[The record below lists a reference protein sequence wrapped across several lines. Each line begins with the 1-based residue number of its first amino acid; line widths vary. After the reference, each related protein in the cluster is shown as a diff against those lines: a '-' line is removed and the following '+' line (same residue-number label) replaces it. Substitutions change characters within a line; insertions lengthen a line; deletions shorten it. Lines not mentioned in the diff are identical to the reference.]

1 MLARDLLE
9 ISIVVEMENKVFFFF
24 FHLET
29 KIGVFV
35 FIQAASWLRL

>member
-29 KIGVFV
+29 KIGVLFSSK
-35 FIQAASWLRL
+35 QHPG